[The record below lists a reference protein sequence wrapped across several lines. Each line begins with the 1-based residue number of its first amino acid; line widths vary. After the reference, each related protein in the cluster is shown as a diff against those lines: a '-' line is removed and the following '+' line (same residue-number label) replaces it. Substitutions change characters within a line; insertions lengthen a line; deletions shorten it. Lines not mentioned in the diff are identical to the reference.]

1 MIQKG
6 TYKISYPKPEVKVP
20 PWYLL
25 LTLSCYYLLNLVELA
40 CAKAYFLLV
49 TCSLARSIAP
59 ISNYDWSV
67 GYD

>member
-25 LTLSCYYLLNLVELA
+25 LTLSSLIFTNFVKWLHELDSISSNILFRHSFGLLGGGASDE
-40 CAKAYFLLV
+40 
-49 TCSLARSIAP
+49 
-59 ISNYDWSV
+59 
-67 GYD
+67 